1 MDKKV
6 NDQEYDNW
14 IIEDEE
20 ITGYIGEL
28 KDHKVWDDIPLHI
41 RKFLNKLYDNAAQ
54 RFIKDLMKEKKNE
67 E

>member
-41 RKFLNKLYDNAAQ
+41 RKFLNK
-54 RFIKDLMKEKKNE
+54 
-67 E
+67 

>member
-6 NDQEYDNW
+6 KNQEYNNW

-28 KDHKVWDDIPLHI
+28 KEHKVWDDIPLHI
-41 RKFLNKLYDNAAQ
+41 RKFLNRLYDNAVK
-54 RFIKDLMKEKKNE
+54 RMNP
-67 E
+67 

>member
-1 MDKKV
+1 MD
-6 NDQEYDNW
+6 N
-14 IIEDEE
+14 IEDEE

-54 RFIKDLMKEKKNE
+54 SFIKDLMKEKKNE